1 MSLSRRSLFKAAAGA
16 AGLLLLP
23 EPVIA
28 APEPEIVRQRFWPGW
43 RGPERGGL
51 DAFITAQ
58 PGLPGP
64 LTSAEIE
71 QALEDLWRV
80 VAQPQP
86 WDFLYVETD
95 PVAHKG
101 EIGLW
106 TGVAFVRLGGMARDG
121 SVPGQ
126 RTVQYH
132 PGGILQVTP
141 QQIAEWTR

>member
-1 MSLSRRSLFKAAAGA
+1 VSLSRRSLFKAAAGA
-16 AGLLLLP
+16 AGLILLP

-28 APEPEIVRQRFWPGW
+28 APEPVRHRFWPGW
-43 RGPERGGL
+43 RGPGRGGL

-64 LTSAEIE
+64 LTSAH
-71 QALEDLWRV
+71 LEAELEALWRV

-86 WDFLYVETD
+86 WDLLYVETD
-95 PVAHKG
+95 RLARQG

-106 TGVAFVRLGGMARDG
+106 TGIAFIPLWEMTHDG
-121 SVPGQ
+121 SSPGHPS
-126 RTVQYH
+126 VQYQ
-132 PGGILQVTP
+132 PGGIIQVTP